1 MQKTFITKCPCCEE
15 RILSISKHASIHE
28 AGGYIL
34 IDLTVSDLKNLER
47 QIAFEVALAGKATNQ
62 DHQNI

>member
-1 MQKTFITKCPCCEE
+1 MVITICI
-15 RILSISKHASIHE
+15 RISLEPASIHE

-62 DHQNI
+62 DHQSI

>member
-1 MQKTFITKCPCCEE
+1 MQKTFVTKRPCCKE
-15 RILSISKHASIHE
+15 RVLSISEHASIHE

-34 IDLTVSDLKNLER
+34 IDLTVNDLKNLER
-47 QIAFEVALAGKATNQ
+47 QITFEIALAESVTNQ